1 MRIYKI
7 NDDKFKS
14 IYISYNFTFE
24 VKDESDFS
32 NSVVL
37 AALMSKTSNKYRTLK
52 EKNRYL
58 NFLYGASFFVNT
70 QRFGDLYNI
79 EFGIEYINKEF
90 LPDKEELLYK
100 VLYFLKEMIY
110 NPADWSKKEI
120 QREKAVLANRI
131 NKQKDDKFNYAIKRV
146 EELLCK
152 DEPFGTALYG
162 GIENV
167 ESVDKSSLIT
177 AYDKLL
183 DSCVTIIV
191 SGNLCGYDDIDKKI
205 NEVFKNCNNS
215 TKKITDLVFNTKKE
229 SLSNIKVVN
238 ENIDATQSI
247 LTVGMKIDNCNADD
261 FYALNLY
268 NFILGGAPSS
278 KLFQTVREKE
288 SLAYDISSIYN
299 CFKDIII
306 IYAGINKDNYNKALR
321 IIEDQITHIKQGKI
335 TDIEFN
341 SAKDMLIESLIEC
354 NDSKIS
360 LLDNKLMNII
370 RYKTDSISIG
380 DVIEQVKKITIDD
393 IVRVAN
399 LISIKKIFFLGGI
412 DNA

>member
-58 NFLYGASFFVNT
+58 NSLYGASFFVNT

-79 EFGIEYINKEF
+79 EFSIEYINKEF

-167 ESVDKSSLIT
+167 ERVDKSSLIK
-177 AYDKLL
+177 AYNKLL

-215 TKKITDLVFNTKKE
+215 TKKINDLVFNTKKE
-229 SLSNIKVVN
+229 SLSNIEIVN

-247 LTVGMKIDNCNADD
+247 LTVGMKINNCNADD

-268 NFILGGAPSS
+268 NLILGGAPSS

-370 RYKTDSISIG
+370 RYKTDSISID

>member
-110 NPADWSKKEI
+110 NPADWSEKEI

-167 ESVDKSSLIT
+167 ESVDKSSLIK

-229 SLSNIKVVN
+229 SLSNIEVVN

-247 LTVGMKIDNCNADD
+247 LTVGMKINNCNADD

-268 NFILGGAPSS
+268 NLILGGAPSS
-278 KLFQTVREKE
+278 KLFQNVREKE

-321 IIEDQITHIKQGKI
+321 IIEDQITQIKQGKI

-370 RYKTDSISIG
+370 KFKTDSISI
-380 DVIEQVKKITIDD
+380 DDAIEQVKKITIDD

-399 LISIKKIFFLGGI
+399 LISTKKIFFLGGI

>member
-70 QRFGDLYNI
+70 QRFGDLYSI

-110 NPADWSKKEI
+110 NPADWSEKEI
-120 QREKAVLANRI
+120 QREKDVLANRI

-167 ESVDKSSLIT
+167 ESVDKSSLIK
-177 AYDKLL
+177 AYSKLL

-229 SLSNIKVVN
+229 SLSNIEVVN

-247 LTVGMKIDNCNADD
+247 LTVGMKINNCNADD
-261 FYALNLY
+261 FYELNLY
-268 NFILGGAPSS
+268 NLILGGAPSS
-278 KLFQTVREKE
+278 KLFQNVREKE

-321 IIEDQITHIKQGKI
+321 IIEDQITQIKQGKI

-370 RYKTDSISIG
+370 RYKTDSISI
-380 DVIEQVKKITIDD
+380 DDAIEQVKKITIDD

-399 LISIKKIFFLGGI
+399 IISIKKIFFLGGI